1 MSQETGLKVTTCR
14 SSSVPEEQP
23 VRPMTHPLRQCI
35 SVGEGLW
42 SCLEPLILAHGVNG
56 CCPSR
61 GAASELSPARERW
74 DWCSSMS
81 QPRRGGRFAASAA
94 ASRLLLALK
103 ANPGL
108 APWARFFCRFAALGR
123 SRLGQLAL
131 AILVLLGVNLSLHA
145 QVAWNFVGPPG
156 APARVVGL
164 ASDPRSDFILYF
176 AAPGAGVWKSTDGG
190 SSWVPIADLLSSLQV
205 CSIAIDSR
213 SPDVLY
219 VGTGYDQNPR
229 PSQTVARS
237 EDGGRTWTT
246 GPRFTNQ
253 PVCALAVDPANSSP
267 VLAGSAEGLF
277 LSLDAGTS
285 WNKIAAS
292 PVTSIAFDNVG
303 SVYVGMPGDNS
314 GGTFTNILIRSSDGG
329 STWSN
334 ISLPASPYASDA
346 QTTWVSIIADANA
359 VSVTVS
365 YQLSGQGN
373 RANPSLIDFYRS
385 TDGGNT
391 WSDPI
396 RVGAGHPPNQLFL
409 DSASGTLYLAGDLLM
424 ASANQGISWVNL

>member
-1 MSQETGLKVTTCR
+1 MQD
-14 SSSVPEEQP
+14 SSNFKISYT
-23 VRPMTHPLRQCI
+23 VRLDYSGML
-35 SVGEGLW
+35 L
-42 SCLEPLILAHGVNG
+42 
-56 CCPSR
+56 PSAR
-61 GAASELSPARERW
+61 GM
-74 DWCSSMS
+74 CHV
-81 QPRRGGRFAASAA
+81 
-94 ASRLLLALK
+94 
-103 ANPGL
+103 
-108 APWARFFCRFAALGR
+108 AALGFVF
-123 SRLGQLAL
+123 LAL
-131 AILVLLGVNLSLHA
+131 TPSLHA
-145 QVAWNFVGPPG
+145 QTAWNFVGPAGG
-156 APARVVGL
+156 APPRVVRL
-164 ASDPRSDFILYF
+164 ASDPRTDSVLYF
-176 AAPGAGVWKSTDGG
+176 AAPGGGVWNSTNGGG
-190 SSWVPIADLLSSLQV
+190 SWLPIADSLPSLEV

-219 VGTGYDQNPR
+219 VGTGDDQNPR

-246 GPRFTNQ
+246 GPRLTNQ
-253 PVCALAVDPANSSP
+253 PVCALAVDPANSSR

-396 RVGAGHPPNQLFL
+396 RVGAGHPP
-409 DSASGTLYLAGDLLM
+409 
-424 ASANQGISWVNL
+424 